1 MERKTIPLLF
11 RQSEIPLV
19 RFRLGDKMYY
29 AIVDTGSEVSIIDEE
44 MKDKIKTREINAET
58 SLVGVN
64 GGTGYRN
71 LVQGA
76 CYATMETKDGEEV
89 KVVLGGMLN
98 DLSALSCH
106 FRDEDGQYIPIS
118 IIIGGDFLSHYK
130 ALIDYRNNSLSIK
143 SD

>member
-71 LVQGA
+71 LVQGV
-76 CYATMETKDGEEV
+76 CRATMETKDGEEV
-89 KVVLGGMLN
+89 KVVLGGMLS
-98 DLSALSCH
+98 DLSVLSRH
-106 FRDEDGQYIPIS
+106 FREDDGRYIPIS
-118 IIIGGDFLSHYK
+118 ILIGGDFLSHYK